1 MIAMPNAAPVLTAVL
16 TQEGAWMVSSCPELG
31 IVSQGRDAE
40 AALAN
45 LKEAV
50 DLFFEGASKEEVTDR
65 LKATALVTH
74 FVPAHAS

>member
-1 MIAMPNAAPVLTAVL
+1 MNPMPNLAPVLTAVL
-16 TQEGAWMVSSCPELG
+16 TQEGSWTVSTCPELG
-31 IVSQGRDAE
+31 VVSQGHDAE
-40 AALAN
+40 EALAN

-50 DLFFEGASKEEVTDR
+50 DLFFEGASAEEVTER